1 MATLLD
7 YQNSGVPEPEKF
19 YATYKHLPQEQYKAK
34 IAETYGPPAGRD
46 KKMEAMVNAAVLA
59 YIVKK

>member
-7 YQNSGVPEPEKF
+7 YQNSGVPEPDKF
-19 YATYKHLPQEQYKAK
+19 YAAHKHLTPDQYKAK
-34 IAETYGPPAGRD
+34 VIEIYGPAAGRD
-46 KKMEAMVNAAVLA
+46 KKMESMVNAAVLA